1 MTFVNDKKKTI
12 CCVLLAVLVLVIAAY
27 YLFDN
32 QNKIFIP
39 KEVKTVTKTYLSLCK
54 EGDFPKALE
63 YCYYKEG
70 HEFYKNIPGRE
81 PLKAYKIEE
90 FYKINDKLYEVTII
104 YNNNKAKRVRNYVG
118 NIDGKYYFIVNQRD
132 IPDNIK
138 EDFLDPLLQEDIS
151 RPG

>member
-1 MTFVNDKKKTI
+1 MTFVNDKKKI
-12 CCVLLAVLVLVIAAY
+12 IYCVLLLSVLVIAVY
-27 YLFDN
+27 YLYDN

-63 YCYYKEG
+63 YCYYKEE

-81 PLKAYKIEE
+81 PLKAYKIDE

-104 YNNNKAKRVRNYVG
+104 YDNSKRVRNYVG
-118 NIDGKYYFIVNQRD
+118 YIDGNH
-132 IPDNIK
+132 
-138 EDFLDPLLQEDIS
+138 
-151 RPG
+151 